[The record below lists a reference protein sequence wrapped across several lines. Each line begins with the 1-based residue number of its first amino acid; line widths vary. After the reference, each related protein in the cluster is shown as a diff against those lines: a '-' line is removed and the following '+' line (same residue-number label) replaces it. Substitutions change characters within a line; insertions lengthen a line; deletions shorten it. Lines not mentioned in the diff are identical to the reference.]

1 MRIHTTICRAGSG
14 EQHHSSRSPHHSV
27 AHSSLFAS
35 SAAHSP
41 SKASPWKQPGVN
53 PAAQATKVVAA
64 LKVAEGS
71 KAAGVRHTRSADAVQ
86 KGSATAALAAAAAAA
101 GEGRSA
107 PVGPETP
114 QAAAALNSR
123 SAWRSGDSDTST
135 AKASGSSGSEAERKR
150 EIARHASA
158 VALTGGTGSLKG
170 EANSSRA
177 SSQAGSPDNASS
189 LSGWA
194 VMPSLVSVV
203 SRVSWPHMQ
212 ADV

>member
-1 MRIHTTICRAGSG
+1 MRINTTICRAGSG
-14 EQHHSSRSPHHSV
+14 EQHHSSRSPHHGV

-41 SKASPWKQPGVN
+41 SKDSPGKQPGAKLAMQTAKFVS
-53 PAAQATKVVAA
+53 PKPSE
-64 LKVAEGS
+64 VAEGS
-71 KAAGVRHTRSADAVQ
+71 RAAGVRHTRSAETVQ

-114 QAAAALNSR
+114 QAAGAHHGR
-123 SAWRSGDSDTST
+123 SVWRSGDSDTST

-158 VALTGGTGSLKG
+158 VAMTGGTGSLKG

-177 SSQAGSPDNASS
+177 SSQAGNPDVASS
-189 LSGWA
+189 VSGWP
-194 VMPSLVSVV
+194 VMP
-203 SRVSWPHMQ
+203 
-212 ADV
+212 